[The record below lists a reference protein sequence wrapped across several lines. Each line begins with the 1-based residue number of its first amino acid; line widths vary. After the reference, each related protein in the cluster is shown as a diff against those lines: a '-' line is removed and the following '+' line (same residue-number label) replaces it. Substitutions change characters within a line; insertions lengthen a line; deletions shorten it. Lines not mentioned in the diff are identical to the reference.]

1 MRNKLFWIL
10 LAASVALN
18 VFFVA
23 GVVYSEYFAPG
34 PGERAE
40 RRIAE
45 IGERLELT
53 EAQVGELMALRQ
65 RARDRR
71 GATREGRQEMRAR
84 FIEEL
89 GKPEFDRDEVIRLME
104 ERWRGRQARFADMAA
119 ELHAYLA
126 TLSPQQRQQFLVMAR
141 ERGFLRGLFGR
152 SRRDRSTR

>member
-1 MRNKLFWIL
+1 MRGKLPWIL

-34 PGERAE
+34 PAERAE

-53 EAQVGELMALRQ
+53 EAQVGDLMALRQ
-65 RARDRR
+65 RARARR
-71 GATREGRQEMRAR
+71 GAPREDRQEMRAR
-84 FIEEL
+84 LLDEL
-89 GKPEFDRDEVIRLME
+89 GRPEFDRDSIVRLME
-104 ERWRGRQARFADMAA
+104 ERWRGRQAGFADMAA

-126 TLSPQQRQQFLVMAR
+126 TLSPEQRERFLAMAR
-141 ERGFLRGLFGR
+141 ERGFLRGLFRG
-152 SRRDRSTR
+152 SRRDRPPR